1 MFKYLM
7 VILTSALAALKVLG
21 IISISWWWVFL
32 PIWLPLMMVV
42 VFILVFGV
50 IIVDTGMAKE
60 AITQI
65 KDTLDKAKEGK

>member
-21 IISISWWWVFL
+21 FIAISWWWVFL
-32 PIWLPLMMVV
+32 PIWLPLMMGVA
-42 VFILVFGV
+42 FILVLV
-50 IIVDTGMAKE
+50 AMIAKTGTAKE

-65 KDTLDKAKEGK
+65 KDALDEAKEGK

>member
-1 MFKYLM
+1 MFKYIM

-42 VFILVFGV
+42 AFILVFGV

-65 KDTLDKAKEGK
+65 KDAIDKVKEGK

>member
-21 IISISWWWVFL
+21 FIGISWWWVFL

-42 VFILVFGV
+42 AFILVLV
-50 IIVDTGMAKE
+50 AMIIKTGMAKE
-60 AITQI
+60 TITLI
-65 KDTLDKAKEGK
+65 KDALDKAKEGK